1 MPQFPTTPDPTAW
14 TVFTGLRGPSRM
26 RRTTAPVGLVQLV
39 GVGPGDPDLLTVRAL
54 RAMQQAE
61 VIVHDRL
68 VSDAILELA
77 RSDARYIDVGK
88 QRGRHPVPQAAINR
102 LLADQARAGRR
113 VVRLKGGDPF
123 VFGRGGEELDYLRR
137 RNIAVEV
144 IPGITAALGCAAA
157 AGIPLTHRD
166 LAPAVTFISG
176 HGKDGEPA
184 HDWAALARSGH
195 TLAVYMG
202 VATAATVVRRLLHA
216 GLDPATPAAVIENGT
231 RTGQRVIAARLAAL
245 PCALAEADVR
255 GPALILI
262 GEVARFADHA
272 AIEPDALRAAV

>member
-1 MPQFPTTPDPTAW
+1 MRLFPKASDPRPWIVGAD
-14 TVFTGLRGPSRM
+14 LRGSN
-26 RRTTAPVGLVQLV
+26 RRWRAAAPVGLVQLV
-39 GVGPGDPDLLTVRAL
+39 GVGPGDPDLLTLRAM

-68 VSDAILELA
+68 VGDAILELA
-77 RSDARYIDVGK
+77 NSDARYVDVGK

-113 VVRLKGGDPF
+113 VARLKGGDPF

-137 RNIAVEV
+137 RNITVEV

-202 VATAATVVRRLLHA
+202 LVTSATVVRRLLYA

-231 RTGQRVIAARLAAL
+231 RAGQRVIAARLAAL
-245 PCALAEADVR
+245 PHALTEAGVR

-262 GEVARFADHA
+262 GEAARFADPA
-272 AIEPDALRAAV
+272 TAEPAVLREAV

>member
-1 MPQFPTTPDPTAW
+1 MPLFPSASGQMPW
-14 TVFTGLRGPSRM
+14 TVATGLHELNRV
-26 RRTTAPVGLVQLV
+26 RRKAAPAGLVQLV

-61 VIVHDRL
+61 VVVHDRL
-68 VSDAILELA
+68 VGDAILELA
-77 RSDARYIDVGK
+77 NPVARYIDVGK

-102 LLADQARAGRR
+102 LLVDQARAGRR
-113 VVRLKGGDPF
+113 VARLK
-123 VFGRGGEELDYLRR
+123 GGEELDFLRR

-166 LAPAVTFISG
+166 MAPAVTFISG

-184 HDWAALARSGH
+184 HDWAALAQSGH

-202 VATAATVVRRLLHA
+202 VGAAATVVRRLLDA

-231 RTGQRVIAARLAAL
+231 RAEQRVIATSLAAL
-245 PCALAEADVR
+245 PHDLAAAGAR

-272 AIEPDALRAAV
+272 AIEPAALRPAV